1 MNHPPAANPRRA
13 RIHQAARAEILDHAR
28 QQIAQVGAPALSLR
42 AIARALQVTA
52 PALYRYFASRD
63 DLVTALI
70 ADAYRSLGDALAVA
84 RETQPRDD
92 HAGRLRAIA
101 FAYRDWGLAHPQ
113 DYLLIFGTPIPD
125 YRAPDEITI
134 PAAESGMRVLIETLA
149 DALNADALNLP
160 AVFAKPA
167 PAIRAQL
174 AAWKKSYA
182 LSVPL
187 PALHLALICWSR
199 LHGLVSLELINQ
211 LPAFLGDVTELYRA
225 EVVALLAQMGLS
237 ATRVEKRKR

>member
-84 RETQPRDD
+84 
-92 HAGRLRAIA
+92 
-101 FAYRDWGLAHPQ
+101 
-113 DYLLIFGTPIPD
+113 
-125 YRAPDEITI
+125 APDEITI